1 MPKIS
6 IKPLTVNRA
15 YQGRRFKTPEHNSYR
30 KELML
35 RLPDIE
41 LPKPPYIVYYEFG
54 FSNSQC
60 DYDNAVKPF
69 QDALQERYGFND
81 KDIAEAHI
89 KKVVVRKGHEY
100 IYFDIWGCSFSD
112 EVRTG
117 MAEIISNI
125 EYAENTQNRVE
136 DAIEVLDA
144 CFRNYVK

>member
-89 KKVVVRKGHEY
+89 KKVVVKKGHEY
-100 IYFDIWGCSFSD
+100 IYFDIVGLGLSD
-112 EVRTG
+112 EVYRG
-117 MAEIISNI
+117 MEEITSDNEYQERMYNQI
-125 EYAENTQNRVE
+125 EDVVKT
-136 DAIEVLDA
+136 LDI